1 MVAAN
6 DQIMKGAPLRER
18 IQILRNQIFPSDKPS
33 PPSSQLRN
41 DLNSWRES
49 RALAADVKPSDV
61 ISDEAFEELLARKP
75 KTKTQLERVPQLSTF
90 NVARYGDELISILS
104 EENP

>member
-6 DQIMKGAPLRER
+6 EQIMKGAPLRER
-18 IQILRNQIFPSDKPS
+18 IQILRNQIFPTDKLS

-61 ISDEAFEELLARKP
+61 ISDEALEELIAQKP
-75 KTKTQLERVPQLSTF
+75 KTKPQLERVSQLNTF
-90 NVARYGDELISILS
+90 NVARYGDELLSILS
-104 EENP
+104 IEND